1 MIKNSTRSLA
11 GLLAAAIAASACS
24 ALAATPVPPASVA
37 PASVAATKIP
47 EAVVDSFHR
56 ALKDGNREA
65 ALALLDE
72 KVLILEGGGAE
83 RSKAE
88 YAAHHLDADA
98 EFIRAVPTE
107 ITRRTVEADG
117 TMAWVA
123 TEGRTKGGFRG
134 RDIDKVS
141 AETMVLRRASDGWKI
156 VHIHWS
162 SADPR

>member
-1 MIKNSTRSLA
+1 MIKYCKETLV
-11 GLLAAAIAASACS
+11 GLLAAAAASSACS
-24 ALAATPVPPASVA
+24 APAAMPVPPAPVA
-37 PASVAATKIP
+37 PAPVAAAGIP
-47 EAVVDSFHR
+47 ETVVDSFHR

-141 AETMVLRRASDGWKI
+141 AETMILRRSSEGWKI